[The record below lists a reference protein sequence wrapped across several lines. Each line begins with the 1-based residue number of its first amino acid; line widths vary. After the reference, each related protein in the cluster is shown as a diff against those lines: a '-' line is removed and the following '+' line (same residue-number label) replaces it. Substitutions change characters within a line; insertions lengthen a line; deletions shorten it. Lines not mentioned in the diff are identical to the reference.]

1 MNTKIKISVA
11 KDKSLAD
18 TIRDIDAKFA
28 RDRFSWCPLSVNGK
42 TYLSDYG
49 CKWEK
54 EDVDMNT
61 LYEYVKRGYAIKINC

>member
-28 RDRFSWCPLSVNGK
+28 RDRSSWCSLSGK

-61 LYEYVKRGYAIKINC
+61 LIEYVKRGYAIKINC